1 MKWEKLQNR
10 PKLEGIRR
18 RQNQFRI
25 IYIYMNLKI
34 SYGSLTFY
42 KYAHASEEAQRE
54 WNNVTIIPNLKKRK
68 KRELKNHRGV
78 SPLNT

>member
-1 MKWEKLQNR
+1 MGKVTKSS
-10 PKLEGIRR
+10 KIRR
-18 RQNQFRI
+18 HQEKTKSIQN
-25 IYIYMNLKI
+25 YIYMHLKI

-78 SPLNT
+78 SPLNI

>member
-1 MKWEKLQNR
+1 MH
-10 PKLEGIRR
+10 
-18 RQNQFRI
+18 
-25 IYIYMNLKI
+25 LKI

-54 WNNVTIIPNLKKRK
+54 WNSVTIIPNLKKRK